1 MNKEKVDKEKKL
13 EKINPAEL
21 GFDFDGV
28 IADTGG
34 SFLRLACDRYGLCD
48 LRLEDITNFEVEE
61 CLDIDP
67 AIIQSIFME
76 ILLDSIGTGLLPM
89 PGAVEVMSEL
99 SELAELTI
107 VTARPQ
113 PDPVH
118 AWLKTVFPQS
128 TCTRIRVIAMG
139 DHDDKPQHIQRLGLT
154 HFIDDRA
161 ETCAQLESAGIC
173 SIVFNHPWN
182 KNRHKLPIVNSWQE
196 IRALCF

>member
-1 MNKEKVDKEKKL
+1 MNDKNELK
-13 EKINPAEL
+13 KINPAAL

-34 SFLRLACDRYGLCD
+34 SFLRLACDRYGFCD
-48 LRLEDITNFEVEE
+48 LRLEDITSFEVEK

-76 ILLDSIGTGLLPM
+76 ILLDSIGTGLRPM
-89 PGAVEVMSEL
+89 PGAVEVMAEL
-99 SELAELTI
+99 SKLAELTV
-107 VTARPQ
+107 VTARPE
-113 PDPVH
+113 PEPVH
-118 AWLKTVFPQS
+118 AWLETVLPPS
-128 TCTRIRVIAMG
+128 TCSRIRVIAMG

-161 ETCAQLESAGIC
+161 ETCTQLDRAGIC

-182 KNRHKLPIVNSWQE
+182 ENRHNLPMVTSWQE
-196 IRALCF
+196 IRSLCL